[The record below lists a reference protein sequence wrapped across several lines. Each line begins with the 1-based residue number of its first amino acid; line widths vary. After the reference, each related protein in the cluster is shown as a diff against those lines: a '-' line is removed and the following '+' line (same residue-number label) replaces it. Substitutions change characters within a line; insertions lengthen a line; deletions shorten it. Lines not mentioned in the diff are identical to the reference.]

1 MAVPGSGELS
11 LKKLAKEKHFDNYN
25 SNGVISGAISLKDVT
40 VGGTANSGLNYDT
53 TNTQSPSFP
62 DNNTGYGMTEFYSY
76 DHDFVAISCS
86 KAMDVVFL
94 LDYTGSMGSYYNNA
108 TSGLKTHVDD
118 ISDKIVSESGGDYR
132 LAAVLIDQ
140 TGGEGGSTPSY
151 WSGNNTTVS
160 NLPSANKYNSGEVW
174 LSAVVP
180 FANANKSDFDTKI
193 GYLAGSTNSATS
205 MLLGSGNL
213 GPEPNDTAIDRV
225 LNHNLAGTFR
235 TGVTRM
241 IILITDNSPDGDGDD
256 AFDGAEELAKMGT
269 LSNQAVANVC
279 TISVLGNFVNT
290 TSSDGTTT
298 RYDVYNGYANNTG
311 GLTNFNG
318 DPSDIVDF
326 IEDICDDISNNFPTF
341 NTVSLPATNID
352 STPTGSVSASS
363 VSDSRFDATLVVS
376 DLNSNLTT
384 YWKPWARNN
393 TGTAYGSMQTTT
405 ASNFRA
411 HMSVNTNSTIFDSGV
426 LYGSTSMLASSGT
439 STSFG
444 SPSSGSSPYALSG
457 VITNTANQG
466 VDNMGWTYC
475 NSGYSQTPIVNYN
488 NNVPG
493 GATGNQIAYY
503 SGSNTTGT
511 KTQTINEGS
520 VPLLSGNTYRL
531 RGWFERKNNG
541 GIVYS
546 SNIVSFTVG
555 STFDFTA
562 TISVGNASYYTTQA
576 YGWSSTFP
584 FSMGTI
590 SNVSFN
596 GSTLSA
602 VYFQDNPTGTDY
614 IYIYFSGTRKTF
626 SSMYIGLQN
635 LGGSSNWTAIGS
647 NIWRKA
653 SSTAWAEGSSM
664 LMRADY

>member
-1 MAVPGSGELS
+1 MAVPGSGSLS
-11 LKKLAKEKHFDNYN
+11 LFSIANEKLSNDYNDGDNGSGPY
-25 SNGVISGAISLKDVT
+25 SLRDITQGGDQYGNGED
-40 VGGTANSGLNYDT
+40 YDS
-53 TNTQSPSFP
+53 TNQQSPSHP
-62 DNNTGYGMTEFYSY
+62 DNTAGFGMGEFYAY
-76 DHDFVAISCS
+76 DHDFQAIPCN

-94 LDYTGSMGSYYNNA
+94 LDYTGSMGDDM
-108 TSGLKTHVDD
+108 TTLKTNVAS
-118 ISDKIVSESGGDYR
+118 ISAKVVSESGGDYR

-140 TGGEGGSTPSY
+140 TGGEDTGIPSY
-151 WSGNNTTVS
+151 WTGNNTTVS
-160 NLPSANKYNSGEVW
+160 NLASANKYNSGSIY
-174 LSAVVP
+174 LSAIVP
-180 FANANKSDFDTKI
+180 FANANKTDFDTKI
-193 GYLAGSTNSATS
+193 GYLDGSTNSSTS
-205 MLLGSGNL
+205 MLLGSGAG

-225 LNHNLAGTFR
+225 LNNNLAGSFR
-235 TGVTRM
+235 SGVTRM

-256 AFDGAEELAKMGT
+256 QFQGAEETAKMGT
-269 LSNQAVANVC
+269 LSNQAVSNVC
-279 TISVLGNFVNT
+279 TISVLGTINDSN
-290 TSSDGTTT
+290 SSDGTTST
-298 RYDVYNGYANNTG
+298 HDLYNGYATNTG
-311 GLTNFNG
+311 GLTNFDG

-326 IEDICDDISNNFPTF
+326 IEDICLDIETGFTTFPA
-341 NTVSLPATNID
+341 VSLPSTFID
-352 STPTGSVSASS
+352 SSPTGSVSASS
-363 VSDSRFDATLVVS
+363 VSDSRFDATFVVS

-384 YWKPWARNN
+384 HWKPWATNGV
-393 TGTAYGSMQTTT
+393 GTSYGALQSVNASKFTANAEVSSSSTITSRGFVYSSSASNLTTNGTFVTTT
-405 ASNFRA
+405 GGT
-411 HMSVNTNSTIFDSGV
+411 NTYSQAIV
-426 LYGSTSMLASSGT
+426 
-439 STSFG
+439 
-444 SPSSGSSPYALSG
+444 
-457 VITNTANQG
+457 NTANQG
-466 VDNMGWTYC
+466 VDTMGWTYC

-493 GATGNQIAYY
+493 GATGNQIAFY

-520 VPLLSGNTYRL
+520 VPLNSGNTYRL

-555 STFDFTA
+555 SSFDFTA

-602 VYFQDNPTGTDY
+602 VYFQDNPSGTDY

-635 LGGSSNWTAIGS
+635 LGGSSNWTAVGS
-647 NIWRKA
+647 NVWRKA